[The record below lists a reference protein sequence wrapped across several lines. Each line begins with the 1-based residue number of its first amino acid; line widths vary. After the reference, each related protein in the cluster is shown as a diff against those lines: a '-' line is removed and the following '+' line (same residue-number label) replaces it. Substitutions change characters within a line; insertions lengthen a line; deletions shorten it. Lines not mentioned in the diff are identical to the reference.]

1 MVELFAV
8 RIEQLAREMDLT
20 PLIHKVS
27 VARQAQI
34 KRYRFQDDK
43 IRCLFSELLIRR
55 ILREKYI
62 INNKDIVFSLNMY
75 EKPTII
81 SPIEQEYNV
90 SHAGSWIVA
99 VISMLPVGIDVE
111 VIKPIDMAVAHRFF
125 SPIECS
131 QLAELTLDQQLI
143 RFYELWTLKESYI
156 KAVGKGLSIPLNSFS
171 FRFQPDEGHF
181 QLKADNGDDDYEIRQ
196 FELDSDYRLA
206 LCCKEREI
214 DSRIHYWSTSDWIGD
229 CNEKCSLI

>member
-8 RIEQLAREMDLT
+8 RIEQRVREVDVT
-20 PLIHKVS
+20 PLIQKVS

-34 KRYRFQDDK
+34 KRYRFQDDE

-55 ILREKYI
+55 ILCEKYN
-62 INNKDIVFSLNMY
+62 INKKNIVFSLNMY
-75 EKPTII
+75 GKPTIVG
-81 SPIEQEYNV
+81 PIEQEYNV

-99 VISMLPVGIDVE
+99 AISTLPLGIDVE
-111 VIKPIDMAVAHRFF
+111 AIRPIDMAVAYRFF
-125 SPIECS
+125 SAIECS
-131 QLAELTLDQQLI
+131 QLAELTLDPQLI

-171 FRFQPDEGHF
+171 FRFISDEGHY
-181 QLKADNGDDDYEIRQ
+181 QLKADNGDDDYVIRQ

-206 LCCKEREI
+206 FLSC
-214 DSRIHYWSTSDWIGD
+214 
-229 CNEKCSLI
+229 LA